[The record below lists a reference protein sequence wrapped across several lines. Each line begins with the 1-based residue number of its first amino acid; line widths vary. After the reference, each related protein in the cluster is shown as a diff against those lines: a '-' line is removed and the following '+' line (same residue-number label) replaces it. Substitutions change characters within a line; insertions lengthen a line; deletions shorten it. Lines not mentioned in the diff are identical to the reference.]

1 MKLPKINSIAFGGI
15 WISIGLLIG
24 LVFPL
29 VIWLIKKVV
38 LWPLVITGGIILL
51 AFFIV
56 LMIELK
62 QDFGRIPHY
71 EQGLAVNIPFDP
83 NKQCA
88 VIRCSICTG
97 EKVAGFKNLEDG
109 SITEVMLIKNDEDLN
124 RFKKTYHLDDVKKEY

>member
-1 MKLPKINSIAFGGI
+1 MKLPKIYSIAFGGI

-62 QDFGRIPHY
+62 QDFGRMPNY
-71 EQGLAVNIPFDP
+71 EQGLAVKIPFDP

-109 SITEVMLIKNDEDLN
+109 SITEVMLIKNGQ
-124 RFKKTYHLDDVKKEY
+124 

>member
-1 MKLPKINSIAFGGI
+1 MKLPKINSISFGGI
-15 WISIGLLIG
+15 WVSIGLLIG

-38 LWPLVITGGIILL
+38 IWPLVITGGIILL

-62 QDFGRIPHY
+62 QDFGKISHY
-71 EQGLAVNIPFDP
+71 EQGLAVKIPFDP

-88 VIRCSICTG
+88 VIRCSVCTG

-124 RFKKTYHLDDVKKEY
+124 RFKKIYHLEEVKKEY

>member
-1 MKLPKINSIAFGGI
+1 MKLPKINSITFGGI

-29 VIWLIKKVV
+29 VIWLTKKVV

-62 QDFGRIPHY
+62 QDFGKISHY
-71 EQGLAVNIPFDP
+71 EQGLAVKIPFDP

-88 VIRCSICTG
+88 VIRCSVCTG

-109 SITEVMLIKNDEDLN
+109 SITEVMLIKNAEDLN
-124 RFKKTYHLDDVKKEY
+124 RFKKIYHLEEVKKEY